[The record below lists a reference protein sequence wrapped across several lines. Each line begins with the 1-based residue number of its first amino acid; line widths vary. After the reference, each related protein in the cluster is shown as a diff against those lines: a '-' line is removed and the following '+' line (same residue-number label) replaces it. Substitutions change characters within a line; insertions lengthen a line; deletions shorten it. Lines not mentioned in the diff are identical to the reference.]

1 MRNVLYILSLLILLL
16 SCSRHN
22 DAERLL
28 SQAQAV
34 METSPDTAAM
44 YLDSIL
50 MPEKFLKKEKYME
63 YLVTIRRPLETVC
76 NSFSADDNQFVK
88 EFSECIKEV
97 AQEKRCNYGMIEEY
111 ENEKEFVSQ
120 NPTLCDFGAYTDQY
134 LKKRR
139 ALEKNIADIQAE
151 IEQIRDIMAAM
162 FKEQKTFEI
171 VSKNRKKR
179 QEKEFAEQEQKLLD
193 EVGTNAYIKKHQ

>member
-1 MRNVLYILSLLILLL
+1 MKDALKTLERVKKFEIDEQRRVLMQKLAREEDL
-16 SCSRHN
+16 
-22 DAERLL
+22 
-28 SQAQAV
+28 QK
-34 METSPDTAAM
+34 T
-44 YLDSIL
+44 
-50 MPEKFLKKEKYME
+50 LKN
-63 YLVTIRRPLETVC
+63 L
-76 NSFSADDNQFVK
+76 
-88 EFSECIKEV
+88 
-97 AQEKRCNYGMIEEY
+97 IEEY
-111 ENEKEFVSQ
+111 EKEKEFVSQ

-171 VSKNRKKR
+171 VSKNRKIRKN
-179 QEKEFAEQEQKLLD
+179 KELAEQEQKLLD

>member
-1 MRNVLYILSLLILLL
+1 MKDSLKTLERVKKFEIDEQRRVLMQKLAREEDL
-16 SCSRHN
+16 
-22 DAERLL
+22 
-28 SQAQAV
+28 QK
-34 METSPDTAAM
+34 T
-44 YLDSIL
+44 
-50 MPEKFLKKEKYME
+50 LKN
-63 YLVTIRRPLETVC
+63 L
-76 NSFSADDNQFVK
+76 
-88 EFSECIKEV
+88 
-97 AQEKRCNYGMIEEY
+97 IEEY

-139 ALEKNIADIQAE
+139 TLEKQIADIQNE
-151 IEQIRDIMAAM
+151 IEQIRDIMAEM

-171 VSKNRKKR
+171 VTKNRKKR